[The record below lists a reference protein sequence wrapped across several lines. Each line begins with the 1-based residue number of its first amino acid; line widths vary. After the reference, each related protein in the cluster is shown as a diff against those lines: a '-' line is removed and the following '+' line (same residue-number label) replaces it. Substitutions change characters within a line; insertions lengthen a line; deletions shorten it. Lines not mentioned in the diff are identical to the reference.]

1 MESVMEA
8 SEILN
13 RINVALTKILELG
26 FVKPRVEFDIR
37 PRETQPYRAYIVHE
51 QSPGAYDKYEWFHG
65 RTPVEALDALSL
77 WIRDQPS
84 IAERD
89 MKTYL
94 GLVAKAV
101 EFGKNK
107 GFETAIVNPL
117 EEVMKRLSANVITDQ
132 SETVNV
138 DDGIPF

>member
-37 PRETQPYRAYIVHE
+37 PREMKPYRAYVVYE
-51 QSPGAYDKYEWFHG
+51 PSPGAYEKYEWFHG
-65 RTPVEALDALSL
+65 NTPIEVLDGLAL

-132 SETVNV
+132 SDPV
-138 DDGIPF
+138 DFDNGVPF